1 MKHSEAAKLVRE
13 KVEPPWD
20 ELRAARVQKRVLES
34 LRHEQPAGLPRAWH
48 LPRAACIVGALS
60 AAAAVVLFF
69 VLRTA
74 SVNDARVTAS
84 RIDLADGSVALL
96 DEGARV
102 VPETVVDNR
111 VELRQLQGAA
121 TYDVVPGRSRK
132 FSVLVE
138 DVRIDVLGTSFRVD
152 KYEDGLHVSV
162 LRGKV
167 QVTRADRSVVLVAGE
182 ELTWREEPPATEP
195 VPNQPNDAGRIPAAG
210 SADAAPVEAPAPTA
224 PEPPKS
230 SSAHPSQTPSEPA
243 PPSSAAPTPEAAP
256 EISAAELFR
265 QADDARAAGNLGEG
279 IRLLQQLIAKHPKD
293 SRVTLATFTIG
304 RLELQRGNAEKAAVA
319 FESCGQALGGEA
331 LAEAALARLRAG
343 QAGAAQTLAA
353 RYLQL
358 FPEGARAKEMTRLAP

>member
-34 LRHEQPAGLPRAWH
+34 LRNEQPAGLPRAWH
-48 LPRAACIVGALS
+48 LPRAAWVVGALS
-60 AAAAVVLFF
+60 AVAAVVLFF

-74 SVNDARVTAS
+74 SVNDARITAS

-152 KYEDGLHVSV
+152 KFEDGLHVSV

-167 QVTRADRSVVLVAGE
+167 QVTRGDRSVVLAAGE
-182 ELTWREEPPATEP
+182 EITWREEPPATEP
-195 VPNQPNDAGRIPAAG
+195 VPNQPSDAGRVPAAG
-210 SADAAPVEAPAPTA
+210 SADAVPVEAPAPSTV
-224 PEPPKS
+224 EPPKS
-230 SSAHPSQTPSEPA
+230 NSAQPSQAPA
-243 PPSSAAPTPEAAP
+243 QPSSAAPTPEPAP
-256 EISAAELFR
+256 ESSAAELFR
-265 QADDARAAGNLGEG
+265 QADDARAAGNLAEG
-279 IRLLQQLIAKHPKD
+279 IRLLQELIAKHPKD

-331 LAEAALARLRAG
+331 LAEAALARSRAG
-343 QAGAAQTLAA
+343 QSGAASTLAA

>member
-34 LRHEQPAGLPRAWH
+34 LRNEEPAGLPRAWH
-48 LPRAACIVGALS
+48 LPRAAWIVGALS
-60 AAAAVVLFF
+60 AVAAVVLFF

-74 SVNDARVTAS
+74 SVNDARISAS
-84 RIDLADGSVALL
+84 RIDLADGSVARL

-195 VPNQPNDAGRIPAAG
+195 VPNQPSDAGRVPAAS
-210 SADAAPVEAPAPTA
+210 SASSAPAGPSVPPAPEPQKSAQPTA
-224 PEPPKS
+224 PSAPTPA
-230 SSAHPSQTPSEPA
+230 SSAASVVEPA
-243 PPSSAAPTPEAAP
+243 PES
-256 EISAAELFR
+256 SAAELFR

-279 IRLLQQLIAKHPKD
+279 IRLLQELIAKHPKD

-331 LAEAALARLRAG
+331 LAEAALARSRAG
-343 QAGAAQTLAA
+343 QSGAASNLAA

-358 FPEGARAKEMTRLAP
+358 FPGGARAKEMTRLAP